1 MHDQCVTQRTFTARH
16 SCPMVLGMTEISD
29 SPTYDSVREDLGIDP
44 AEIDREPWTFEAA
57 DARARAHLETQ
68 HE

>member
-1 MHDQCVTQRTFTARH
+1 
-16 SCPMVLGMTEISD
+16 MVLGMTELSD
-29 SPTYDSVREDLGIDP
+29 SPTYDAVREDLGIDP

-57 DARARAHLETQ
+57 DARARAQLEAKR